1 MSLEP
6 NNKRS
11 VIHIFEFPFK
21 ILLAWTVITKITE
34 KNVIPSS
41 GKEVRNKT
49 PSNTWEEEF

>member
-1 MSLEP
+1 
-6 NNKRS
+6 
-11 VIHIFEFPFK
+11 
-21 ILLAWTVITKITE
+21 VITKITE